1 LSKNEDMSA
10 RVIVLAS
17 IGRNPVSGRARR
29 AAADAS
35 AVALALRIAS
45 KEGVEVVHA
54 GDPAAPALRDYLG
67 MGLLR
72 LTVLPVSGNA
82 NPGPALL
89 AHLRHRRPALIL
101 TGERAEA
108 GEASGFLPYWL
119 AGELAATL
127 LPEVVDLRMEAEG
140 WSAILA
146 APGGRRRRVCVAGSL
161 VATMGRGAAP
171 PPLAAYGQARRG
183 EIICEQTGSLAPAVE
198 SRAIKP
204 ARPRPKRLV
213 ATVAAQTGRGPQVGI
228 APEEA
233 ARMIADFLAGR
244 GFLV

>member
-1 LSKNEDMSA
+1 MPAN
-10 RVIVLAS
+10 VTVLVS
-17 IGRNPVSGRARR
+17 IGRNPVSGRVRR

-35 AVALALRIAS
+35 ALALALRIAG
-45 KEGVEVVHA
+45 KEAVEVVHA
-54 GDPAAPALRDYLG
+54 GDAAAPALRDYLG
-67 MGLLR
+67 MGLPR

-82 NPGPALL
+82 NPAPALL
-89 AHLRHRRPALIL
+89 GYLRHRRPALIL

-140 WSAILA
+140 WGAILA

-161 VATMGRGAAP
+161 VATMGRGATVA
-171 PPLAAYGQARRG
+171 PLAAYGQARRG
-183 EIICEQTGSLAPAVE
+183 EIICEQTDTFAAAAE
-198 SRAIKP
+198 SRVIKP

-213 ATVAAQTGRGPQVGI
+213 ATVAAQAGRGPQVGV

-244 GFLV
+244 GLLV